1 MNSFRI
7 LLVEENSRRA
17 DDILAEPEKNQIL
30 AAVSTIAEAE
40 EVLSIEKFDAILFR
54 GQLSLLEL
62 AAFAGRLRKA
72 ENGITDR
79 CRTVILVSGDGNDV
93 AFADGC
99 LPYEFTLDELC
110 RTVSQVLERQLQQA
124 GSSDSAPAQPAGF
137 DPMEFAAQCANDI
150 DLMVEI
156 INLFLEECKIEL
168 PEMGEALGRRDF
180 EALARLAHRMKGSL
194 GSLHAPLAR
203 QRAQALESAS
213 KGQDHGV
220 CSALLQALEHDLTAL
235 KEPLETLRDSCLRA

>member
-17 DDILAEPEKNQIL
+17 DDILSEAEKNQIL

-54 GQLSLLEL
+54 EQPSVVEL

-79 CRTVILVSGDGNDV
+79 CRTVILVCENGNDV
-93 AFADGC
+93 ALADGS
-99 LPYEFTLDELC
+99 LPCDFTLDELY
-110 RTVSQVLERQLQQA
+110 RTVSQALERQMRQA
-124 GSSDSAPAQPAGF
+124 GSAGSATPQPSGF
-137 DPMEFAAQCANDI
+137 DPAEFAAQCANDV
-150 DLMVEI
+150 DLMIEI

-168 PEMGEALGRRDF
+168 PEMGDALGRRDF
-180 EALARLAHRMKGSL
+180 EALSRLAHRMKGSL
-194 GSLHAPLAR
+194 GSLHAPVAR

-213 KGQDHGV
+213 KSEDHGV

-235 KEPLETLRDSCLRA
+235 KTPLETLRDSCLRA

>member
-30 AAVSTIAEAE
+30 AAVSTITEAE

-54 GQLSLLEL
+54 GQASVPEL

-79 CRTVILVSGDGNDV
+79 CRTVILVCRDGNDV
-93 AFADGC
+93 AFADGS

-110 RTVSQVLERQLQQA
+110 RTVSQVLERQWQQ
-124 GSSDSAPAQPAGF
+124 GSSSAAVQPAGF
-137 DPMEFAAQCANDI
+137 DPAEFAGQCANDI
-150 DLMVEI
+150 DLIVEI

-168 PEMGEALGRRDF
+168 PQMGDALGRRDF
-180 EALARLAHRMKGSL
+180 EALSRLAHRMKGSL

-213 KGQDHGV
+213 KSQDYGV

-235 KEPLETLRDSCLRA
+235 KVPLETLRDSCLRA